1 MENFTIGSR
10 VVRLDNSSP
19 VRGTILDIRTESF
32 IVSLRGS
39 TIDSSNLIISVL
51 WDNGTRSCMTNKS
64 LKLLE

>member
-10 VVRLDNSSP
+10 VTRLDNSSP

-39 TIDSSNLIISVL
+39 TIDSNQLIISVL
-51 WDNGTRSCMTNKS
+51 WDNGTRSVMTAKS
-64 LKLLE
+64 LKLIE